1 MVQIVQYLKIHNTLS
16 RQKEEFKPLDSEHIK
31 IYACGPTVY
40 NYAHIGNARMAV
52 VFDSLVRLLRFL
64 YPKVTYVSNI
74 TDIDDKI
81 IDAANKLNVPFKH
94 ITEKYA
100 DIYNQDMAKLGV
112 HIPDVQPKATE
123 YIPEMIDLI
132 NDLIDKDHA
141 YEKEGHVL
149 FHVLSYPNYGL
160 LSNRN
165 RDEQIAG
172 SRVEIAPF
180 KKDPA
185 DFVLWKPSSDTQPGW
200 DSPWGFGRPGW
211 HTECSAMSEKTLG
224 LPFDIHG
231 GGRDLTF
238 PHHENEI
245 AQSCCSSAD
254 IDNPNS
260 YANYWMHNG
269 FVTVNSEK
277 MSKSLNNVL
286 LVDDLIKNYDGEV
299 LRLALLSSH
308 YRQGLDWNEG
318 ILHQAKKLLD
328 KMYRLLRELQDIE
341 VSDDEIA
348 KPPENILDA
357 LCDDLNTP
365 KVLMELNSFLGDITS
380 KDLEEKKIT
389 KINLLSSG
397 NLLGLLQEDPN
408 IWLKI
413 GVSEDQVDAMQIEV
427 LIESRNKA
435 REDKNFALAD
445 SIRVELSALGIEI
458 EDTADGTVWKSI

>member
-1 MVQIVQYLKIHNTLS
+1 MQPINIFNTLS
-16 RQKEEFKPLDSEHIK
+16 GKKEEFSPLDPNHIK

-52 VFDSLVRLLRFL
+52 VFDTLVRVLRYK

-81 IDAANKLNVPFKH
+81 IDAANEQQVPIKE
-94 ITEKYA
+94 ITEKYTN
-100 DIYNQDMAKLGV
+100 IYNDDMSQLAV
-112 HIPDVQPKATE
+112 NIPDIQPKATE
-123 YIPEMIDLI
+123 YISEMIDLI
-132 NDLIDKDHA
+132 ENLINKDHA

-149 FHVLSYPNYGL
+149 FHVPSYDNYGM

-185 DFVLWKPSSDTQPGW
+185 DFVLWKPSSGSQPGW

-245 AQSCCSSAD
+245 AQSCCSTAD
-254 IDNPNS
+254 ISKPNS

-269 FVTVNSEK
+269 FVTINGEK
-277 MSKSLNNVL
+277 MSKSLGNII
-286 LVDDLIKNYDGEV
+286 LVKDLANEYHGEV
-299 LRLALLSSH
+299 IRLALMSSH
-308 YRQGLDWNEG
+308 YRQGLDWNEK
-318 ILHQAKKLLD
+318 IIHQSKKLLD
-328 KMYRLLRELQDIE
+328 KLYKILLDLKLEDL
-341 VSDDEIA
+341 VEIQNDGWID
-348 KPPENILDA
+348 PLM
-357 LCDDLNTP
+357 DDLNTP
-365 KVLMELNSFLGDITS
+365 GFIANVNVLVKSYLSAS
-380 KDLEEKKIT
+380 KEKKGIL
-389 KINLLSSG
+389 KSKLVLLG
-397 NLLGLLQEDPN
+397 NLLGILQEDPYS
-408 IWLKI
+408 WF
-413 GVSEDQVDAMQIEV
+413 
-427 LIESRNKA
+427 ESDKL
-435 REDKNFALAD
+435 DKNINEEEIEALIVERNEAKMNKDFEKAD
-445 SIRVELSALGIEI
+445 FIRAELMSKGIELM
-458 EDTADGTVWKSI
+458 DSSSGTSWKLKT

>member
-1 MVQIVQYLKIHNTLS
+1 MQPIKIFNTLS
-16 RQKEEFKPLDSEHIK
+16 GKKEEFSPLDPNHIK

-52 VFDSLVRLLRFL
+52 VFDTLVRVLRYK

-81 IDAANKLNVPFKH
+81 IDAANEQQVPIKE
-94 ITEKYA
+94 ITEKYTS
-100 DIYNQDMAKLGV
+100 IYNDDMSQLAV
-112 HIPDVQPKATE
+112 NIPDIQPKATE
-123 YIPEMIDLI
+123 YISEMIDLI
-132 NDLIDKDHA
+132 ENLINKDHA

-149 FHVLSYPNYGL
+149 FHVPSYDNYGM

-185 DFVLWKPSSDTQPGW
+185 DFVLWKPSSGSQPGW

-245 AQSCCSSAD
+245 AQSCCSTAD
-254 IDNPNS
+254 ISKPNS

-269 FVTVNSEK
+269 FVTINGEK
-277 MSKSLNNVL
+277 MSKSLGNII
-286 LVDDLIKNYDGEV
+286 LVKDLANEYHGEV
-299 LRLALLSSH
+299 IRLALMSSH
-308 YRQGLDWNEG
+308 YRQGLDWNEK
-318 ILHQAKKLLD
+318 IIHQSKKLLD
-328 KMYRLLRELQDIE
+328 KLYKILLDLKLEDL
-341 VSDDEIA
+341 VEIQNDSWID
-348 KPPENILDA
+348 PLM
-357 LCDDLNTP
+357 DDLNTP
-365 KVLMELNSFLGDITS
+365 GFIANVNVLVKSYLSAS
-380 KDLEEKKIT
+380 KEKKGIL
-389 KINLLSSG
+389 KSKLVLLG
-397 NLLGLLQEDPN
+397 NLLGILQEDPYS
-408 IWLKI
+408 WF
-413 GVSEDQVDAMQIEV
+413 
-427 LIESRNKA
+427 ESDKL
-435 REDKNFALAD
+435 DKNINEEEIEALIVERNEAKMNKDFEKAD
-445 SIRVELSALGIEI
+445 VIRAELMSKGIELT
-458 EDTADGTVWKSI
+458 DSSSGTSWKLKT

>member
-1 MVQIVQYLKIHNTLS
+1 MQPIKIFNTLS
-16 RQKEEFKPLDSEHIK
+16 GKKEEFSPLDPNHIK

-52 VFDSLVRLLRFL
+52 VFDTLVRVLRYK

-81 IDAANKLNVPFKH
+81 IDSANEQQVPIKE
-94 ITEKYA
+94 ITEKYTS
-100 DIYNQDMAKLGV
+100 IYNDDMSQLAV
-112 HIPDVQPKATE
+112 NIPDIQPKATE
-123 YIPEMIDLI
+123 YISEMIDLI
-132 NDLIDKDHA
+132 ENLINKDHA

-149 FHVLSYPNYGL
+149 FHVPSYDNYGM

-185 DFVLWKPSSDTQPGW
+185 DFVLWKPSSGSQPVW

-245 AQSCCSSAD
+245 AQSCCSTAD
-254 IDNPNS
+254 ISKPNS

-269 FVTVNSEK
+269 FVTINGEK
-277 MSKSLNNVL
+277 MSKSLGNII
-286 LVDDLIKNYDGEV
+286 LVKDLANEYHGEV
-299 LRLALLSSH
+299 IRLALMSSH
-308 YRQGLDWNEG
+308 YRQGLDWNEK
-318 ILHQAKKLLD
+318 IIHQSKKLLD
-328 KMYRLLRELQDIE
+328 KLYKILLDLKLEDL
-341 VSDDEIA
+341 VEIQNDSWID
-348 KPPENILDA
+348 PLM
-357 LCDDLNTP
+357 DDLNTP
-365 KVLMELNSFLGDITS
+365 GFIANVNVLVKSYLSAS
-380 KDLEEKKIT
+380 KEKKGIL
-389 KINLLSSG
+389 KSKLVLLG
-397 NLLGLLQEDPN
+397 NLLGILQEDPYS
-408 IWLKI
+408 WF
-413 GVSEDQVDAMQIEV
+413 
-427 LIESRNKA
+427 ESDNL
-435 REDKNFALAD
+435 DKNINEEEIEALIVERNEAKMNKDFEKAD
-445 SIRVELSALGIEI
+445 VIRAELMSKGIELM
-458 EDTADGTVWKSI
+458 DSSSGTSWKLKT

>member
-1 MVQIVQYLKIHNTLS
+1 MQPIKIFNTLS
-16 RQKEEFKPLDSEHIK
+16 GKKEEFNPLDPRHIK

-52 VFDSLVRLLRFL
+52 VFDTLVRVLRYK

-81 IDAANKLNVPFKH
+81 IHAANEQQVPIKE
-94 ITEKYA
+94 ITEKYTN
-100 DIYNQDMAKLGV
+100 IYNDDMSQLAV
-112 HIPDVQPKATE
+112 NIPDIQPKATE
-123 YIPEMIDLI
+123 YISEMIDLI
-132 NDLIDKDHA
+132 ENLINKDHA

-149 FHVLSYPNYGL
+149 FHVPSYDNYGM

-185 DFVLWKPSSDTQPGW
+185 DFVLWKPSSDAQPGW

-245 AQSCCSSAD
+245 AQSCCSNAD
-254 IDNPNS
+254 INNPNS

-269 FVTVNSEK
+269 FVTVNGEK
-277 MSKSLNNVL
+277 MSKSLGNIILVRDLSNN
-286 LVDDLIKNYDGEV
+286 YHGEV
-299 LRLALLSSH
+299 IRLALMSSH
-308 YRQGLDWNEG
+308 YRQGLDWNEKV
-318 ILHQAKKLLD
+318 IHQAKKLLD
-328 KMYRLLRELQDIE
+328 KLYTILFDLKSEDLVEIKDREW
-341 VSDDEIA
+341 V
-348 KPPENILDA
+348 KPLM
-357 LCDDLNTP
+357 DDLNTP
-365 KVLMELNSFLGDITS
+365 GFIANVNSLIKTYASSPDENKVILKSKLILLGNLMGILQVDPESWFEKDNSTINLDEKEIEALIS
-380 KDLEEKKIT
+380 KRNEA
-389 KINLLSSG
+389 KINKDY
-397 NLLGLLQEDPN
+397 E
-408 IWLKI
+408 KA
-413 GVSEDQVDAMQIEV
+413 DA
-427 LIESRNKA
+427 
-435 REDKNFALAD
+435 
-445 SIRVELSALGIEI
+445 IRDDLMKKGIEI
-458 EDTADGTVWKSI
+458 MDSSSGTTWKIKS